1 LFALKKVGRKKK
13 LYIEEKKFEKLD
25 DINWDSTSA
34 VCQNQNKL
42 NNYGVKG
49 GYGGGSSRI

>member
-1 LFALKKVGRKKK
+1 VVETATRLFQGKKIIYRR
-13 LYIEEKKFEKLD
+13 KKFENLD

-42 NNYGVKG
+42 NNYEV
-49 GYGGGSSRI
+49 REREW